1 MEYIIIDK
9 ETGRI
14 VDHLCRATKPEG
26 AIEVPAGFPGFI
38 GMLFA
43 ALKDDLSGVKPIS
56 QQVAEGLLTIPEGM
70 KANADDNEL
79 VRMSQEEI
87 DEIFP
92 AQTWAMPGEF
102 HGVSV
107 HKSFN
112 RDGRFGYFPPD
123 GTVLMEGEQPGRA
136 YKAGDDGAWIL
147 DANKQEELDIAE
159 ATEVSTTMLF
169 ARVMR
174 SMAQTESFSVSE
186 FATLAK
192 AKQFPE
198 WTVGER
204 YAAGKRVVHEEVLY
218 EVIQQVTAQEHQS
231 PSAEGMLAVYRPLSS
246 VASYGMDGTRGM
258 PFEFIYGMDVHKG
271 EYFTYGGKLW
281 LATNDI
287 LPCTW
292 LPGSVG
298 AWWEEVT
305 E

>member
-1 MEYIIIDK
+1 MEYIMTDQ
-9 ETGRI
+9 TGLILKHCCGDR
-14 VDHLCRATKPEG
+14 LPEV
-26 AIEVPAGFPGFI
+26 AVKVPDGFSGCV
-38 GMLFA
+38 GMNIA
-43 ALKDDLSGVKPIS
+43 ALLPDFSGVKPIS
-56 QQVAEGLLTIPEGM
+56 QQVEEGVLVIPEGM
-70 KANADDNEL
+70 KAGSTDTEI
-79 VRMSQEEI
+79 VRMSQDEI
-87 DEIFP
+87 DEAFP
-92 AQTWAMPGEF
+92 VQTWAVPGEF

-112 RDGRFGYFPPD
+112 RDGSFGYFPPD
-123 GTVLMEGEQPGRA
+123 GAVLMKGEQPGRA
-136 YKAGDDGAWIL
+136 YKAGGDGTWIL
-147 DANKQEELDIAE
+147 DAEKQEELDVAE
-159 ATEVSTTMLF
+159 ATEASTTILS

-281 LATNDI
+281 LATNDM

>member
-1 MEYIIIDK
+1 MEYIKVENGIIIEHCCGGK
-9 ETGRI
+9 
-14 VDHLCRATKPEG
+14 KPEG
-26 AIEVPAGFPGFI
+26 AIEVPAGFPGCI
-38 GMLFA
+38 GMKLA

-56 QQVAEGLLTIPEGM
+56 QQVAEGILTIPEGM

-92 AQTWAMPGEF
+92 VQTWAVPGGF
-102 HGVSV
+102 HGDSV

-112 RDGRFGYFPPD
+112 RDGIFGYFSQD
-123 GTVLMEGEQPGRA
+123 RAVLMKGEQPGRA
-136 YKAGDDGAWIL
+136 YKAGEDGTWIL
-147 DANKQEELDIAE
+147 DAEKQEYLDVAE
-159 ATEVSTTMLF
+159 ATEASTTMLS

-198 WTVGER
+198 WRAETE
-204 YAAGKRVVHEEVLY
+204 YAAKQRIIHEGTVY
-218 EVIQQVTAQEHQS
+218 EVVQNTTAQEHQP

-246 VASYGMDGTRGM
+246 VGSYGMDGTRGM

-271 EYFTYGGKLW
+271 EYFTYDGKLW
-281 LATNDI
+281 LATNDM

>member
-1 MEYIIIDK
+1 MEYIIVK
-9 ETGRI
+9 EGII
-14 VDHLCRATKPEG
+14 VDHCCGREKPEE
-26 AIEVPAGFPGFI
+26 AIKVPDGFPGCI
-38 GMLFA
+38 GMKLA

-56 QQVAEGLLTIPEGM
+56 QQVAEGLLIIPEGM

-102 HGVSV
+102 HGISV

-112 RDGRFGYFPPD
+112 RDGSFGYFPPD
-123 GTVLMEGEQPGRA
+123 GTVLMEGEQPDRA
-136 YKAGDDGAWIL
+136 YKAGENGTWIL
-147 DANKQEELDIAE
+147 DSDKQEELDIAE
-159 ATEVSTTMLF
+159 ATEASTTMLF

-186 FATLAK
+186 FATLSRAG
-192 AKQFPE
+192 QFPE
-198 WTVGER
+198 WAVGKN
-204 YAAGKRVVHEEVLY
+204 YAAGERVTYEGVLY
-218 EVIQQVTAQEHQS
+218 EVVQQVTAQEHQP

-246 VASYGMDGTRGM
+246 VGSYGMDGTKDK
-258 PFEFIYGMDVHKG
+258 PLEFIYGMDVHNG
-271 EYFTYGGKLW
+271 EYFTCDGKLW
-281 LATNDI
+281 LATNDM

-292 LPGSVG
+292 LPGTID
-298 AWWEEVT
+298 AWWQEVT

>member
-1 MEYIIIDK
+1 MEYIMTDQSGI
-9 ETGRI
+9 I
-14 VDHLCRATKPEG
+14 VDHCCGGILPEG
-26 AIEVPAGFPGFI
+26 AVKVPDGFSGCV
-38 GMLFA
+38 GMNIA
-43 ALKDDLSGVKPIS
+43 ALLPDFSGVKPIS
-56 QQVAEGLLTIPEGM
+56 QQVEEGLLTIPEGM

-87 DEIFP
+87 DEAFP
-92 AQTWAMPGEF
+92 VQTWAVPGEF
-102 HGVSV
+102 HAVSV
-107 HKSFN
+107 HKSFA
-112 RDGRFGYFPPD
+112 RDGGFGYFPPD
-123 GTVLMEGEQPGRA
+123 GAVLMKGEQPGRA
-136 YKAGDDGAWIL
+136 YKAGEDGTWIL
-147 DANKQEELDIAE
+147 DAEKKEEMDVAE
-159 ATEVSTTMLF
+159 ATEASTTMLS

-198 WTVGER
+198 WRAETE
-204 YAAGKRVVHEEVLY
+204 YAAKQRIIHEGIVY
-218 EVIQQVTAQEHQS
+218 EVVQNTTAQEHQP

-246 VASYGMDGTRGM
+246 VGSYGMDGTRGM

-271 EYFTYGGKLW
+271 EYFTCDGKLW
-281 LATNDI
+281 LATNDM